1 METNITLNKE
11 LLERI
16 KEAPDGY
23 LEKISSASTETI
35 RTEIREEG
43 FLRKIIPE
51 KTVTSEDI
59 DRVVEHDRPV
69 IIEEIEAQSKGA
81 MSVGFN
87 TPTDTA
93 MFYGPKGVIEFHQIK
108 TPRYKKNIHELHTY
122 RHDLKKSIV
131 EKALNDI
138 QVRED
143 GSLIKSVNR
152 LVGPENGVGRSG
164 FRQNFV
170 INGGITRSTYIEM
183 KKKLGKLRLR
193 NGVFLMNTTTAAEF
207 EKFHHDEWGGPGA
220 EDVWKKGLIGSIND
234 AVLSGVRH
242 IFTIKDELVP
252 DNVVYC
258 FTEPAFLGKFYI
270 LQDAT
275 MYVKKEEDILSMNA
289 TETIGLGILNVA
301 GVIRTRFAGA

>member
-108 TPRYKKNIHELHTY
+108 TPRYK
-122 RHDLKKSIV
+122 
-131 EKALNDI
+131 
-138 QVRED
+138 
-143 GSLIKSVNR
+143 
-152 LVGPENGVGRSG
+152 
-164 FRQNFV
+164 
-170 INGGITRSTYIEM
+170 
-183 KKKLGKLRLR
+183 
-193 NGVFLMNTTTAAEF
+193 
-207 EKFHHDEWGGPGA
+207 
-220 EDVWKKGLIGSIND
+220 
-234 AVLSGVRH
+234 
-242 IFTIKDELVP
+242 
-252 DNVVYC
+252 
-258 FTEPAFLGKFYI
+258 
-270 LQDAT
+270 
-275 MYVKKEEDILSMNA
+275 
-289 TETIGLGILNVA
+289 
-301 GVIRTRFAGA
+301 